1 MQRGEVIMP
10 YADGFEWTGEAK
22 GRLKNLVI
30 EGLTSPEIVEKL
42 SAEFKR
48 RLTVNAVDMAKY
60 RFRFVKHTLTIDKDI
75 KIYKEL
81 TLPDDNYMIS
91 CDEHAPYHSE
101 VWINRKLAIA
111 DKFKITN
118 NIQIGDTLDFNFIK
132 SHPQL
137 DGEEKSDLDREFL
150 QAAPSI
156 KALLY
161 FKKNWLMR
169 GNHEYRVSRYTNSL
183 IQAKHLYKIFGEDVW
198 NSSFKY
204 SDYDK
209 MNIGKKW
216 MVVHPKSYSQV
227 ATSVAKR
234 LAEKFHRNVI
244 NSHGHLVGM
253 AYDRSG
259 KFLCVDLGGMFDVG
273 KVGYIQLST
282 TSHPRWVQGFGM
294 LLDGHFYHFTP
305 ETNFDYW
312 LGKK

>member
-1 MQRGEVIMP
+1 MGHT
-10 YADGFEWTGEAK
+10 YGFEWAGESK
-22 GRLKNLVI
+22 DRLKSLVI
-30 EGLTSPEIVEKL
+30 AGLTSPEIAEKM
-42 SAEFKR
+42 SDEFKR
-48 RLTVNAVDMAKY
+48 KFTISMIDMAKHRLGFSKY
-60 RFRFVKHTLTIDKDI
+60 MLSIDKDI

-111 DKFKITN
+111 DKFKIKK
-118 NIQIGDTLDFNFIK
+118 NIQIGDTLDFDFIK
-132 SHPQL
+132 KHPIL
-137 DGEEKSDLDREFL
+137 DGEAKTSLDKEFI
-150 QAAPSI
+150 QSAPSI

-161 FKKNWLMR
+161 FEENYLLR
-169 GNHEYRVSRYTNSL
+169 GNHEWRVSRYTNSL
-183 IQAKHLYKIFGEDVW
+183 IQAKHLHKIFGEDVW

-244 NSHGHLVGM
+244 NSHGHLIGST
-253 AYDRSG
+253 YDRSG
-259 KFLCVDLGGMFDVG
+259 KFLCVDLGGMFEKS
-273 KVGYIQLST
+273 KVSYINLQT
-282 TSHPRWVQGFGM
+282 TTHPVWKNGFAM
-294 LLDGHFYHFTP
+294 LYNGHFYHFTP
-305 ETNFDYW
+305 ETDWSYW
-312 LGKK
+312 L